1 MKMRKDEIKQQ
12 LKQLMVDTWEL
23 DISPNDLK
31 DDENNLEKYG
41 INSIDVLELLVI
53 VEEEFGIEID
63 DNDINSELVES
74 IINMVNY
81 IYEQQ

>member
-31 DDENNLEKYG
+31 DDENNFEKYG